1 MIGKSQMRAKDD
13 VQKEEQCATRLATS
27 SHGWSGTSHERG
39 GDDDCPHGALLLIV
53 VDALVITLVVDAAAI
68 VGWLN
73 SDGDDFCVALP
84 AHGVSRE

>member
-1 MIGKSQMRAKDD
+1 MIRKIENESKGR
-13 VQKEEQCATRLATS
+13 CP
-27 SHGWSGTSHERG
+27 G
-39 GDDDCPHGALLLIV
+39 GD
-53 VDALVITLVVDAAAI
+53 DAAAI